1 MSKDQESSA
10 SMNKINKEE
19 LSKIGTVAILGL
31 VALIAIIVWLKGHKI
46 YNYNKYTFYFR
57 NVNGLQEGNALR
69 WNGLKIGV
77 VDSIYPVRKSFT
89 QEPLPVSAL
98 IGLGK
103 RHLDRAREML
113 TSSEIEDLVLAQ
125 EEVNKAQLEITLG
138 KSSSMQEDIIAGR
151 HVAVTVSVTT
161 PNVPIGQLNQVTI
174 VPSGVIGEQYVDIT
188 TIDTDP
194 EYRNQF
200 ASDSPRFVVLEP
212 VRLDTLI
219 RVNAE
224 SAEAVSNLSNRLN
237 ALFSDDD
244 AQNIKVLIDN
254 SAQIAGDK
262 KLRSDIRKSVNN
274 INEITHDFTIWRFL
288 GLNKK
293 KHK

>member
-174 VPSGVIGEQYVDIT
+174 VPSGVIGEQYVDVT